1 MYEHLEEARL
11 QYGYTLDTIGKA
23 ANLSMKTIGN
33 KIRGIGEF
41 TFEEACAI
49 HDRLFPNLDL
59 RWLFTKS
66 QEVTKH
72 EHRSEH

>member
-11 QYGYTLDTIGKA
+11 LYGYTLEVIAKA
-23 ANLSMKTIGN
+23 ANLSMKTVGN
-33 KIRGIGEF
+33 RIHGMGEF

-59 RWLFTKS
+59 RWLFEKS
-66 QEVTKH
+66 QEVK
-72 EHRSEH
+72 R